1 MKKRFFLRHQQVQGN
16 CEPFFRFSNTVHVAK
31 SLLDGNRDHM
41 LAEAKSD
48 ILKQELKWMLLTLA
62 FVNFNDKHSHRLELD
77 SANCRYE
84 ESRREQARLHEEL
97 AQREKHF
104 EIPVSEISMKW
115 KNWRKLR
122 KCEFTNSLNSNWE
135 KVMVQYRSSH
145 HRSKSC
151 KRGGICEWLKRISTY
166 RIDLQWKIISRSQ
179 SADSRSKSSIYVE
192 PRPKPAIWYMEF
204 VWGHRETFLAIHEQ
218 FSNHHRHLIKDFF
231 TLLIK
236 VLQVESPC
244 RGVQRDLS
252 RKGEKQI
259 GSTVPMP
266 CFARRPATMISFS
279 PAEIPQNSMEDQQ
292 RLQISELHFD
302 KFPTHST
309 FFMGE

>member
-1 MKKRFFLRHQQVQGN
+1 MLRNLFLMVTEITCLRKQN
-16 CEPFFRFSNTVHVAK
+16 LK
-31 SLLDGNRDHM
+31 SWSRNV
-41 LAEAKSD
+41 
-48 ILKQELKWMLLTLA
+48 KWMLLTLA
-62 FVNFNDKHSHRLELD
+62 FANFNDKHSHRLELD

-104 EIPVSEISMKW
+104 EILVSEISMKW

-135 KVMVQYRSSH
+135 KVMLQYRSSH

-204 VWGHRETFLAIHEQ
+204 VWDTGKRFWQSTSSFRI
-218 FSNHHRHLIKDFF
+218 ITD
-231 TLLIK
+231 TL
-236 VLQVESPC
+236 
-244 RGVQRDLS
+244 
-252 RKGEKQI
+252 
-259 GSTVPMP
+259 
-266 CFARRPATMISFS
+266 
-279 PAEIPQNSMEDQQ
+279 SMTSS
-292 RLQISELHFD
+292 LY
-302 KFPTHST
+302 
-309 FFMGE
+309 